1 MSNNDLDEQIDELVV
16 RAEKV
21 ISETEIFL
29 KQQPEYAPRSK
40 RSRKLQRKVGKK
52 P

>member
-1 MSNNDLDEQIDELVV
+1 MKNNDLGKEIDQLAVRTEQL
-16 RAEKV
+16 

-29 KQQPEYAPRSK
+29 NQQPEYAPRSK
-40 RSRKLQRKVGKK
+40 QSRKLQRKVGKK